1 MGKSSKS
8 SGLKGEET
16 GKVNKGKR
24 AKRPKKLIDAR
35 TLAFLAFT
43 DTSIKIIPS
52 ARLELLAQRFKIIS
66 KDRALAQELV
76 IGTTKRR
83 ATLDWLIRQYSSRSI
98 RTIKAQLLELIR
110 LGVYQL
116 IFLQRVPDFA
126 AVDQTV
132 QLAKQRISPA
142 AAGFANA
149 VLRNVQ
155 RGMVKKPTPLE
166 PTSVKATIPI
176 TGKIGVLMDK
186 ELFADPQQDPVKYLT
201 CAYSY
206 PKSLI
211 CRWLDLWPYD
221 QVLQLVQAGN
231 SRPVL
236 VLRPNALKF
245 STQGTKKSFQP
256 ARQLLDLLAGQSVQA
271 RLAHDGRSVVIQSGM
286 LLTNSRAF
294 RKGLFQ
300 PQDTIAQLPVRQLGI
315 SSGQVIL
322 DMCTGL
328 GTKATQMA
336 ELLGNRAQIYAC
348 DADPIKLLG
357 LEKNCRRLGIT
368 SIRPI
373 STRALRQ
380 LAAEGMLFDR
390 IMLDVPCSNTGTL
403 ARREQARWRIKA
415 DSFELMAH
423 RQGQLLQQAWQ
434 MLKKPHGRLVYST
447 CSIDPQENQQVL
459 VESTPAEMQI
469 VDQHTTMPR
478 ADDANGQLIHDGG
491 YWALLVAK

>member
-1 MGKSSKS
+1 MDKSSKS
-8 SGLKGEET
+8 SGLKGRGTE
-16 GKVNKGKR
+16 KVNSGKR
-24 AKRPKKLIDAR
+24 TKRPKRLIDAR

-43 DTSIKIIPS
+43 DTSIKTIPT
-52 ARLELLAQRFKIIS
+52 ARLEPLAQRFTIIS
-66 KDRALAQELV
+66 KDRALAHELV
-76 IGTTKRR
+76 TGTTKRR

-116 IFLQRVPDFA
+116 IYLQRVPDFA

-132 QLAKQRISPA
+132 QLAKLRISPA

-155 RGMVKKPTPLE
+155 RGIVKKPTLLE
-166 PTSVKATIPI
+166 AATIKATIPI
-176 TGKIGVLMDK
+176 SGKMGVLMDQD
-186 ELFADPQQDPVKYLT
+186 LFADPQQDPLKYLT

-211 CRWLDLWPYD
+211 RRWLDLWPYD
-221 QVLQLVQAGN
+221 QVLHLVQAGN
-231 SRPVL
+231 SRPTL

-245 STQGTKKSFQP
+245 SIQGAKKSSQP
-256 ARQLLDLLAGQSVQA
+256 AQQLLNLLAGQSVQA
-271 RLAHDGRSVVIQSGM
+271 RLSHDGRSVVIQSGM
-286 LLTNSRAF
+286 PLTKTRAF

-300 PQDTIAQLPVRQLGI
+300 PQDTTAQLPVRKLGI
-315 SSGQVIL
+315 KDDQVIL

-336 ELLGNRAQIYAC
+336 ELLGNRARIYAC
-348 DADPIKLLG
+348 DSDPIKLAG

-373 STRALRQ
+373 NTRALQQ

-415 DSFELMAH
+415 ESFELMAH
-423 RQGQLLQQAWQ
+423 RQRQLLQQAWQ

-459 VESTPAEMQI
+459 AKCIPAEMRI
-469 VDQHTTMPR
+469 VDQHTTMPS
-478 ADDANGQLIHDGG
+478 ADDATEQLIHDGG
-491 YWALLVAK
+491 YWALLEAK